1 MTVPAAPAA
10 HQFSIGRGDVIVVQ
24 GTSLPAKV
32 IEAGEVAAGLPPY
45 SHVACFDHFDANGT
59 PWGLEGRPGGVG
71 WADVSRYLADPRTL
85 ANCAQPKTPA
95 QRAELCQLNEAM
107 RGTPYA
113 WVTGILADAYRDL
126 GGDALW
132 KPDPVTK
139 VVPCHVVCS
148 SYLAYTYARI
158 GLASPRPQDWATTE
172 PGDWALFIE
181 QEGWKHAAA
190 PGSPAG

>member
-1 MTVPAAPAA
+1 MTAPAA

-24 GTSLPAKV
+24 GASATSKL

-45 SHVACFDHFDANGT
+45 SHVAGFDHWDANGT

-85 ANCAQPKTPA
+85 TNAAQAKTA
-95 QRAELCQLNEAM
+95 DQRSVLCKLNQAM
-107 RGTPYA
+107 IGTAYA

-126 GGDALW
+126 GGGQLW
-132 KPDPVTK
+132 KPDPVAK
-139 VVPCHVVCS
+139 VVPGHVVCS
-148 SYLAYTYARI
+148 SYYAYTYARI

-181 QEGWKHAAA
+181 SKGWEHGSA
-190 PGSPAG
+190 PA